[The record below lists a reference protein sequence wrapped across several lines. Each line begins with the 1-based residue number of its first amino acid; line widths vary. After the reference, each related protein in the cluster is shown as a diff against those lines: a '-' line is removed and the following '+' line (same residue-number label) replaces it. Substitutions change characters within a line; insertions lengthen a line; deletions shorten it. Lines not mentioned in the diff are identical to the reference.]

1 MQTNVWSD
9 QVCAA
14 GIDGFNSW
22 KSESIAKE
30 LDQIVQDALMAQ
42 NQQNINFENALSHMM
57 KMRQF
62 LSNPNNILGSNH
74 TKHGEVAEHL
84 EVNVRNAWVAL
95 NGQKEVA
102 TFDGVAR
109 TAPEDFILDNV
120 KYQSKFINGTNNTLK
135 HVLKHFEKY
144 QDESMNY
151 SIPKDQYQVIEAIKS
166 GNPPSCLNS
175 KSVHTILQKVEEIEL
190 ETGQSFQNVVK
201 PSISKYSEAQLGRV
215 GETVSKHQ
223 DRLVE
228 ENQRIQ
234 DEIQQEA
241 RGRKK
246 FTELKK
252 GPSVSEGS
260 KVTVTAATIT
270 ASLNTITII
279 YRKVKAGKRIQ
290 DFETSDWK
298 EVGLS
303 SVKAGVKGG
312 VTASSIYALT
322 NLTSLSAP
330 FAGAVASATMGLTSL
345 MTDLNKNQI
354 TMDEFVTQGQ
364 ILCLE
369 AGIAATGGAI
379 GQMLIPIPIL
389 GSIIGTVTTN
399 FIWAYAKDKLG
410 ERERELKNILN
421 AYSQSILAKVDIA
434 YQNIILKIN
443 TTYAHYNSLMDAA
456 FTVHANSSVLAAA
469 SVNLASALG
478 VPERRILKDDNDL
491 ETFFLG

>member
-1 MQTNVWSD
+1 MPTNVWSD
-9 QVCAA
+9 QVWAA
-14 GIDGFNSW
+14 GIDGFNFW
-22 KSESIAKE
+22 KSESIAKQ

-42 NQQNINFENALSHMM
+42 NQQNVNFENALSHMM

-84 EVNVRNAWVAL
+84 EVNVRNAWAAL

-109 TAPEDFILDNV
+109 TAPEDFILDHV

-135 HVLKHFEKY
+135 HVLEHFEKY
-144 QDESMNY
+144 QDTSMSY
-151 SIPKDQYQVIEAIKS
+151 SIPKDQYKVIEDIKS
-166 GNPPSCLNS
+166 GNPPSYLNS
-175 KSVHTILQKVEEIEL
+175 KSVRAILQKVEKIEL
-190 ETGQSFQNVVK
+190 ETGQSFQSVVK
-201 PSISKYSEAQLGRV
+201 PSISKYSEAQLGKV

-223 DRLVE
+223 DYLVDQNE
-228 ENQRIQ
+228 RIQ
-234 DEIQQEA
+234 GEIEQKA
-241 RGRKK
+241 RGRIK

-260 KVTVTAATIT
+260 KVTVTAATIA

-279 YRKVKAGKRIQ
+279 YRKMKDGKRLQ
-290 DFETSDWK
+290 DFEENDWK

-330 FAGAVASATMGLTSL
+330 FAGAMASAAMGLTSL

-354 TMDEFVTQGQ
+354 TMDDFVTQGQ

-379 GQMLIPIPIL
+379 GQMLIPIPVL
-389 GSIIGTVTTN
+389 GSIIGTVTAN
-399 FIWAYAKDKLG
+399 FIWSYAKDKLG
-410 ERERELKNILN
+410 EREHELKNILN
-421 AYSQSILAKVDIA
+421 TYSQSVVTKLDVA
-434 YQNIILKIN
+434 YQDIILKIN
-443 TTYAHYNSLMDAA
+443 TTYDHYDSLIDAA
-456 FTVHANSSVLAAA
+456 FTVRANSSVLASA
-469 SVNLASALG
+469 SVNLALELG
-478 VPERRILKDDNDL
+478 VHECRILKDDNDL
-491 ETFFLG
+491 EEFFLG